1 MLNGIDEVF
10 IMDGNG
16 PYVWSCFVIF
26 ILVLVLNIFTALKR
40 KNKILKSLKKL

>member
-1 MLNGIDEVF
+1 MLNGFDKVF

-16 PYVWSCFVIF
+16 PYVWSCLIIF
-26 ILVLVLNIFTALKR
+26 ILILVLNIATALKR